1 MDKNKWLRV
10 GVGILVLFLVGVF
23 LKLARPILVPFALA
37 LLFSF
42 AVSPGLDFL
51 VRRKAPKAVAL
62 IIILILSFASL
73 YLMGTVFYS
82 GGKSLAAELPSY
94 TEMVRGFLAKI
105 DSLVPDPRLKVGL
118 TEWIQGFNIGSAG
131 TFLLSTL
138 GPFFSF
144 MSDLLLVF
152 VFMTFILA
160 GRGRMAKK
168 FDEAFPPGQAS
179 ALSRTAVRID
189 CEIQKYLAVKTLTN
203 LLIGILAASVLAL
216 FGVRF
221 ALVFGVLAV
230 LFNYV
235 PTLGAVVS
243 VALPVSPDA
252 VPRRRPDPQGPVR
265 PRPPRRDP
273 RGAAQGRRA
282 PAHGQGAQPVAA
294 PRPLFADLLGLAVG
308 HPGHDPGGP
317 DPDGGPHPL
326 RERPLAAISGDD
338 DGPVR
343 GGEDG
348 AQASRPTAARNCSSR
363 RSILSA
369 VSL

>member
-37 LLFSF
+37 LLFAF
-42 AVSPGLDFL
+42 AVSPALDFL
-51 VRRKAPKAVAL
+51 VRRKVPKAVAL
-62 IIILILSFASL
+62 VIILILSFAAL

-94 TEMVRGFLAKI
+94 TEMVRAFLGKI
-105 DSLVPDPRLKVGL
+105 DTLVPDPRLKVGL

-131 TFLLSTL
+131 TFLLSAL

-160 GRGRMAKK
+160 GRGRMARK
-168 FDEAFPPGQAS
+168 FDEAFPPGQAT

-189 CEIQKYLAVKTLTN
+189 CEIQKYLAAKTLTN
-203 LLIGILAASVLAL
+203 LLIGILVAAVLAL

-235 PTLGAVVS
+235 PTLGAVAS
-243 VALPVSPDA
+243 VALPVLLTLFLEGGLTLKVLFVLLLLVAIHAVLHRVIERRLMARELSLSPLLVLFSLFFWGWLWGIAGMILA
-252 VPRRRPDPQGPVR
+252 VPI
-265 PRPPRRDP
+265 
-273 RGAAQGRRA
+273 
-282 PAHGQGAQPVAA
+282 
-294 PRPLFADLLGLAVG
+294 L
-308 HPGHDPGGP
+308 
-317 DPDGGPHPL
+317 
-326 RERPLAAISGDD
+326 
-338 DGPVR
+338 
-343 GGEDG
+343 
-348 AQASRPTAARNCSSR
+348 TAAR
-363 RSILSA
+363 ILFEN
-369 VSL
+369 VPSLRFLGTMMDR